1 MRINS
6 LSSKIYWALI
16 ILLAILSA
24 LTIFLPQ
31 GNFLPM
37 PQDLPASKPLLALVN
52 AGIVLIVYGVLG
64 FIGLQLARRLDFA
77 DIWDKQVSNAQRFI
91 IPTFI
96 GMSTGAFF
104 IVVDAILQDFH
115 SLRSIPHPPFPTS
128 IVASLSAGIG
138 EEVIFR
144 LFFIPFWF
152 WLVARVIL
160 KGKQQEAIF
169 WSVTTVSALL
179 FAIGHLPSTILIL
192 GLESAQ
198 DVPVAI
204 WLEIFVLNGVLSFL
218 TAYFLRK
225 NGFLAAVGIHFW
237 TDVVWH
243 VLWGPIG

>member
-1 MRINS
+1 MTTNLISNI
-6 LSSKIYWALI
+6 IYWALI
-16 ILLAILSA
+16 ILLAALSA
-24 LTIFLPQ
+24 LIIFLPQ

-37 PQDLPASKPLLALVN
+37 PQDLPAPKPLLAFVN
-52 AGIVLIVYGVLG
+52 AGVVLVVYGVLG

-77 DIWDKQVSNAQRFI
+77 DIWDKQVSNVQRFI
-91 IPTFI
+91 IPTSV
-96 GMSTGAFF
+96 GLSTGAFF
-104 IVVDAILQDFH
+104 IVADAMFQGFH
-115 SLRSIPHPPFPTS
+115 SLGSIPHPPFPTS

-152 WLVARVIL
+152 WLVARVLL

-169 WSVTTVSALL
+169 WGVTTVSALL

-192 GLESAQ
+192 GLESAR

-204 WLEIFVLNGVLSFL
+204 WLEMLLLNGALSFL
-218 TAYFLRK
+218 AAYSLRR

-237 TDVVWH
+237 TNVIWH